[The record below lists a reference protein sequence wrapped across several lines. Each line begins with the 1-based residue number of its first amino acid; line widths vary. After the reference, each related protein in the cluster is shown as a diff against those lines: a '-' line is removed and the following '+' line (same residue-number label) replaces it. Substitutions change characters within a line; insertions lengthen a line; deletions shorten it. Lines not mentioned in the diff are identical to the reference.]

1 MGTAS
6 STGLSVGA
14 PASTSL
20 NNKSHWKLHLGKLH
34 STDVSVFR
42 AEGAVAA
49 IAEMAKNSFQRTKQ
63 TKVRAMRP
71 CGTPMT
77 PTIPN
82 KLQKCA
88 ESCSYFRT
96 PVLFDLKR

>member
-1 MGTAS
+1 MIAAPTI
-6 STGLSVGA
+6 TGLTTLLLLLLLSLSVGA

-20 NNKSHWKLHLGKLH
+20 NSKSHWKLHLGKLH

-63 TKVRAMRP
+63 TKV
-71 CGTPMT
+71 GG
-77 PTIPN
+77 
-82 KLQKCA
+82 Q
-88 ESCSYFRT
+88 E
-96 PVLFDLKR
+96 VLGRGGWAVWVVKT